1 MAPGR
6 PAQSPHD
13 SGGGDNNSKK
23 RKDAPTN
30 PQHNGPNK
38 RPRQHI
44 DQRQKIRIARTL
56 STQTTSAAFQN
67 GALDVSSFVKSR
79 AYEIQALENGLQR
92 SKKAL
97 NERAFQQ
104 VPKELRRRTA
114 SHNVKRVPKRLRA
127 RAGREMAV
135 DNTPTVTARRRKP
148 SGHMRLRLETVKKLR
163 ALGAKRKA
171 EKDKPKDASVSEL
184 PAKDVQPGTITTAIK
199 PRTPKVKKSLL
210 ATPPV
215 PKAKFRKRQIHKS
228 WLPTH
233 LYHAKRARMTA
244 PSAPLWR
251 FAVPL
256 TPTAKSYRPTHRA
269 SHDRGAVAWDMSYIS
284 TIQLEGRES
293 SVLGMLKAMG
303 AAEEDLSGRKA
314 SKWRAGLRVLEAFL
328 YERESPHELIAPV
341 TMVWCVYAN
350 GAESV
355 EAEGRKRKVLLRV
368 HPSAFFQLWEEVL
381 RLAKVAKPAV
391 SVEDLRFEIGSLEIT
406 GPGAT
411 EALLG
416 ALWPSETVSASNSAS
431 NAATTGMDVD
441 TTLDTPRSE
450 SVGDIWQKLAGLT
463 NPALLPQNA
472 LLGFNVQDPRLHHP
486 PRTIALP
493 KSDAEQH
500 QLLELSASW
509 PIDAAQKSCD
519 IFDGKARHL
528 ASTTLP
534 SQKAVNRRKALSPPG
549 EYPQALPKDP
559 RMPVLLY
566 SASSATPTNSSK
578 SRQQPKSH
586 NGGSWT
592 LLAPWKCLPPLWYSL
607 MYYPLSTGQQPRFA
621 GLDQKRQLAFEAGKP
636 WFPGDFPGTKAGWE
650 WECEDRRRREGEW
663 RKRPRGKRVG
673 YEKVEMGGGKK
684 GEVGVGWACD
694 WERLLDGPAV
704 VEEAA
709 LGVVEDDMDV
719 DGVAAEKAGDGA
731 GSAEKA
737 GEDTVKPAE
746 QEKAKEDAVP
756 FQAPPKPSQ
765 LTQLSTRQALALLA
779 SPEAKLPTHINLTS
793 ALVTVR
799 LTLLTRGVPQPCA
812 RIYRLPT
819 DNADLRRQWLALLPS
834 NLPHKKQKG
843 PKHALPRLP
852 KDAPA
857 HVVQQRLAQSLLEP
871 PRAGEDK
878 YPACPAEED
887 LVGFIT
893 TGNYDLGEG
902 QGTGIGSLL
911 LSRVR
916 DGGEE
921 RNGCI
926 LRSAGTGLGRLARWE
941 VV

>member
-13 SGGGDNNSKK
+13 GGGGNTNRK

-44 DQRQKIRIARTL
+44 DQRQKMRIARTL
-56 STQTTSAAFQN
+56 STQTTSTAFQN

-114 SHNVKRVPKRLRA
+114 SHNVKRVPKRLRV

-171 EKDKPKDASVSEL
+171 EKDKPKDATTTEL
-184 PAKDVQPGTITTAIK
+184 LPKDVQPGTVTTAI
-199 PRTPKVKKSLL
+199 RTRIPKVKKSLL

-244 PSAPLWR
+244 PSAPIWR
-251 FAVPL
+251 YAVPL

-269 SHDRGAVAWDMSYIS
+269 SHDRGAVAWDMSYMS

-293 SVLGMLKAMG
+293 SVLGMLKAIG
-303 AAEEDLSGRKA
+303 VAEEDLSGRK
-314 SKWRAGLRVLEAFL
+314 SNKWRAGVRVLDAFL

-341 TMVWCVYAN
+341 TMVWCVYDGTATVM
-350 GAESV
+350 EK
-355 EAEGRKRKVLLRV
+355 RKRKMFLRV
-368 HPSAFFQLWEEVL
+368 HPSAFYQLWEEML

-391 SVEDLRFEIGSLEIT
+391 SVEDLRFEIGSIEIT

-416 ALWPSETVSASNSAS
+416 ALWPSSMASTSNDAS
-431 NAATTGMDVD
+431 DAAITGMDVD
-441 TTLDTPRSE
+441 ATSDHPRSE
-450 SVGDIWQKLAGLT
+450 SVGETWQKLAGLT

-486 PRTIALP
+486 PRTIALL

-500 QLLELSASW
+500 KLLEISASW
-509 PIDAAQKSCD
+509 PVDAAQKACD
-519 IFDGKARHL
+519 IFDRKARHS
-528 ASTTLP
+528 ASTSLP
-534 SQKAVNRRKALSPPG
+534 SQKAVNRRKGLAAPG

-559 RMPVLLY
+559 RVPVLLY
-566 SASSATPTNSSK
+566 SSSNATPTNSSK
-578 SRQQPKSH
+578 SRQSTAH
-586 NGGSWT
+586 NGSWT
-592 LLAPWKCLPPLWYSL
+592 LLAPWKCLQPIWYSL
-607 MYYPLSTGQQPRFA
+607 MYYPLSTGQQPRFG

-636 WFPGDFPGTKAGWE
+636 WFPGDFPGTKAGWN
-650 WECEDRRRREGEW
+650 WECEDRRRRESEW
-663 RKRPRGKRVG
+663 RKRPRGKRVS
-673 YEKVEMGGGKK
+673 YEKVELGGGKK

-694 WERLLDGPAV
+694 WERLLNVPPV
-704 VEEAA
+704 IEEAA
-709 LGVVEDDMDV
+709 LAGIEDIMDV
-719 DGVAAEKAGDGA
+719 DGPAEKAGDGTTP
-731 GSAEKA
+731 AEKA
-737 GEDTVKPAE
+737 VEDNTKPAE
-746 QEKAKEDAVP
+746 QEKAKENILP
-756 FQAPPKPSQ
+756 LQATPKPPQLSQ
-765 LTQLSTRQALALLA
+765 LSARQALALLA
-779 SPEAKLPTHINLTS
+779 SPEAKLPPHINLTS

-799 LTLLTRGVPQPCA
+799 LTLLTRGVPHPCA

-819 DNADLRRQWLALLPS
+819 NDPDLRRQWLALLPS

-843 PKHALPRLP
+843 SKHALPRLP
-852 KDAPA
+852 KDASA

-911 LSRVR
+911 VDRVR
-916 DGGEE
+916 DGGAESNVYIV
-921 RNGCI
+921 RN
-926 LRSAGTGLGRLARWE
+926 AGTGLGRLARWE
-941 VV
+941 VA

>member
-13 SGGGDNNSKK
+13 GGGGNNNRK

-38 RPRQHI
+38 RFRQHI

-171 EKDKPKDASVSEL
+171 EKDKPKDASTTEMPS
-184 PAKDVQPGTITTAIK
+184 KDVQPDATTTAIK
-199 PRTPKVKKSLL
+199 TRVPKVKKSLL

-256 TPTAKSYRPTHRA
+256 TPTAKSYRPMHRA
-269 SHDRGAVAWDMSYIS
+269 SHDRGAVAWDMSYMS

-293 SVLGMLKAMG
+293 SILGILKAMG
-303 AAEEDLSGRKA
+303 VAEEDLSGRKA
-314 SKWRAGLRVLEAFL
+314 SKWRAGVRMLDAFL
-328 YERESPHELIAPV
+328 YERESTHELIAPV
-341 TMVWCVYAN
+341 TMVWCVYD
-350 GAESV
+350 GTETV
-355 EAEGRKRKVLLRV
+355 MEKRKRKVFLRV

-391 SVEDLRFEIGSLEIT
+391 SVEDLRFEIGSIEIT

-416 ALWPSETVSASNSAS
+416 ALWPSSTVSASNGAS
-431 NAATTGMDVD
+431 DAAITGMDID
-441 TTLDTPRSE
+441 ATSDIPRAE
-450 SVGDIWQKLAGLT
+450 SVGGTWQKLAGLT

-493 KSDAEQH
+493 KSDVEQH
-500 QLLELSASW
+500 KLLELSASW
-509 PIDAAQKSCD
+509 PIDTAQQACD
-519 IFDGKARHL
+519 IFDRKARHL
-528 ASTTLP
+528 ASTSLP
-534 SQKAVNRRKALSPPG
+534 SQKAVNRRKGLAAPG

-559 RMPVLLY
+559 RVPVLLY
-566 SASSATPTNSSK
+566 SASNATPTNSRK
-578 SRQQPKSH
+578 SRQPTAQ
-586 NGGSWT
+586 NGSWT
-592 LLAPWKCLPPLWYSL
+592 LLAPWKCLQPIWYSL
-607 MYYPLSTGQQPRFA
+607 MYYPLSTGQQPRFG

-636 WFPGDFPGTKAGWE
+636 WFPGDFPGTKAGWN
-650 WECEDRRRREGEW
+650 WECGDRRRREIEW
-663 RKRPRGKRVG
+663 RKRPRGKRVS
-673 YEKVEMGGGKK
+673 YEKVEMGNGKK

-694 WERLLDGPAV
+694 WERLLVGPPV

-709 LGVVEDDMDV
+709 LAVIEDAMDV
-719 DGVAAEKAGDGA
+719 DGPAEKTGDDTA
-731 GSAEKA
+731 SAEKA
-737 GEDTVKPAE
+737 GEDTIKPTE
-746 QEKAKEDAVP
+746 QEKAKENIVP
-756 FQAPPKPSQ
+756 LQAPPKPPQ
-765 LTQLSTRQALALLA
+765 LTQLSARQALALLA
-779 SPEAKLPTHINLTS
+779 SPEAKPAPHITLTS

-799 LTLLTRGVPQPCA
+799 LTLLTRGVPHPCA

-819 DNADLRRQWLALLPS
+819 NDPDLRRQWQALLPS
-834 NLPHKKQKG
+834 NVPHKKQKG

-852 KDAPA
+852 KDASA

-878 YPACPAEED
+878 YPACPDEED

-911 LSRVR
+911 ISRVR
-916 DGGEE
+916 DIGTE
-921 RNGCI
+921 RNLCI
-926 LRSAGTGLGRLARWE
+926 VRNAGTGLARLARWD
-941 VV
+941 VA

>member
-13 SGGGDNNSKK
+13 SGGGNNNNRK

-44 DQRQKIRIARTL
+44 DQRQKIRNARTL

-148 SGHMRLRLETVKKLR
+148 SGHLRLRLETVKKLR
-163 ALGAKRKA
+163 ALGAKRK
-171 EKDKPKDASVSEL
+171 DKPKDATPTEL
-184 PAKDVQPGTITTAIK
+184 PAEDVQPSTTTPAIK
-199 PRTPKVKKSLL
+199 PRTPKIKKSLL

-303 AAEEDLSGRKA
+303 VAEDELGGRKG

-391 SVEDLRFEIGSLEIT
+391 CVEDLRFEIGSLEIT

-416 ALWPSETVSASNSAS
+416 ALWPSSEGAGD
-431 NAATTGMDVD
+431 AATTGMDVD
-441 TTLDTPRSE
+441 TTPETPRAE
-450 SVGDIWQKLAGLT
+450 SVGEIWQKLAGLT

-500 QLLELSASW
+500 KLLAIAASW
-509 PIDAAQKSCD
+509 PVDAAQKACD
-519 IFDGKARHL
+519 IFDRKARHL
-528 ASTTLP
+528 ASTSLP
-534 SQKAVNRRKALSPPG
+534 SQKAVNRRKGLATPG

-559 RMPVLLY
+559 RVPVLLY
-566 SASSATPTNSSK
+566 SASNATPTK
-578 SRQQPKSH
+578 SRQPTSH
-586 NGGSWT
+586 NGSWT
-592 LLAPWKCLPPLWYSL
+592 LLAPWKCLQPIWYSL

-621 GLDQKRQLAFEAGKP
+621 GLDQKRQLGFEAGKP

-673 YEKVEMGGGKK
+673 YEKVEMGDGRK

-694 WERLLDGPAV
+694 WERLLDGPGV
-704 VEEAA
+704 VEKVA
-709 LGVVEDDMDV
+709 LGVFEDGMDV
-719 DGVAAEKAGDGA
+719 DGAAEKAGDGA

-737 GEDTVKPAE
+737 GGDTVKPAE
-746 QEKAKEDAVP
+746 QEKVKENIVP
-756 FQAPPKPSQ
+756 LQASPKPPQ
-765 LTQLSTRQALALLA
+765 LTQLAARQALALLA

-793 ALVTVR
+793 ALLTVR
-799 LTLLTRGVPQPCA
+799 LTLLTRGVPHPCA
-812 RIYRLPT
+812 RIYRFPT
-819 DNADLRRQWLALLPS
+819 DNPDLRRQWLALLPS
-834 NLPHKKQKG
+834 SLPHKKQKG

-911 LSRVR
+911 ISRVK
-916 DGGEE
+916 DGGAE
-921 RNGCI
+921 RDVCI
-926 LRSAGTGLGRLARWE
+926 VRNAGTGLGRLARWE

>member
-13 SGGGDNNSKK
+13 GGGGGNNNRK

-67 GALDVSSFVKSR
+67 GALDVASFVKSR

-114 SHNVKRVPKRLRA
+114 SHNVKRVPKRLRG

-135 DNTPTVTARRRKP
+135 DNTPTVTSRRRKP

-171 EKDKPKDASVSEL
+171 EKDKAKDASATEAVS
-184 PAKDVQPGTITTAIK
+184 KDVQPGTMTTAIK
-199 PRTPKVKKSLL
+199 TRTPKVKKPLL

-269 SHDRGAVAWDMSYIS
+269 SHDRGAVAWDMSYMS

-293 SVLGMLKAMG
+293 SVLGILKAMG
-303 AAEEDLSGRKA
+303 VAEDDLSGRKG
-314 SKWRAGLRVLEAFL
+314 SKWRAGIRVLEAFL
-328 YERESPHELIAPV
+328 YERESPHELIAPI
-341 TMVWCVYAN
+341 TMVWCVYD
-350 GAESV
+350 GAEGV
-355 EAEGRKRKVLLRV
+355 EAEKRKRKVFLRV

-391 SVEDLRFEIGSLEIT
+391 SVEDLRFEIGSIEIT

-416 ALWPSETVSASNSAS
+416 ALWPSSTVSASNSAS
-431 NAATTGMDVD
+431 DAATTGMDVD
-441 TTLDTPRSE
+441 ATSDTPRAE
-450 SVGDIWQKLAGLT
+450 SVGETWQKLAGLT
-463 NPALLPQNA
+463 NPALLPKNA

-486 PRTIALP
+486 PRTIVLP

-500 QLLELSASW
+500 KLLEIPASW
-509 PIDAAQKSCD
+509 PVDAVQKACD
-519 IFDGKARHL
+519 IFDRKARHL
-528 ASTTLP
+528 ASTSLP
-534 SQKAVNRRKALSPPG
+534 SQKAVNRRKGLAAPG
-549 EYPQALPKDP
+549 EYPAGLPKDP
-559 RMPVLLY
+559 RVPVLLY
-566 SASSATPTNSSK
+566 SASNAAPTNSSK
-578 SRQQPKSH
+578 SRQPKSH
-586 NGGSWT
+586 NGSWT
-592 LLAPWKCLPPLWYSL
+592 LLAPWKCLQPIWYSL
-607 MYYPLSTGQQPRFA
+607 MYYPLSTGQQPRFG

-636 WFPGDFPGTKAGWE
+636 WFPGDFPGTKAGWN
-650 WECEDRRRREGEW
+650 WECEDRRRRESEW
-663 RKRPRGKRVG
+663 RKRPRGKRVS
-673 YEKVEMGGGKK
+673 YEKVEMGDGKK

-694 WERLLDGPAV
+694 WERLLDGPPV
-704 VEEAA
+704 VEEAVLA
-709 LGVVEDDMDV
+709 VVEDAMDV
-719 DGVAAEKAGDGA
+719 DGSAEKAGDGA

-737 GEDTVKPAE
+737 GEDTVMPAE
-746 QEKAKEDAVP
+746 QEMAKDNTVP
-756 FQAPPKPSQ
+756 LQAPPKPPR
-765 LTQLSTRQALALLA
+765 LTQLSARQALALLA
-779 SPEAKLPTHINLTS
+779 SPGAKLPPHINLVS

-799 LTLLTRGVPQPCA
+799 LTLLTRGVPHPCA

-819 DNADLRRQWLALLPS
+819 SGSDLRRQWLALLPS

-878 YPACPAEED
+878 YPACPGEED

-911 LSRVR
+911 ISRVR
-916 DGGEE
+916 DGGDE
-921 RNGCI
+921 RNVCI
-926 LRSAGTGLGRLARWE
+926 VRNAGTGLGRLARWE